1 MDFLTRLVQRQRSE
15 PTGLQPVL
23 PSRFEPDG
31 PSQLDVETEY
41 APPLP
46 TTTARHA
53 PMPVLTA
60 EPEKS
65 TAPAT
70 LPPSRPMT
78 VEPPAPLPPV
88 VSAPPDA
95 RAHLSDPV
103 PRPATPPPAI
113 QDKSVGPVGFS
124 EQRIADPKI
133 QALQQLSPV
142 TPIPSTAPVEAPA
155 RPALPEPLVPVGA
168 VHNPPVIDALAAPE
182 PQPERPTIE
191 ISIGRIELVPA
202 TPPPEHENTSVAMA
216 PIAPLPSYRP
226 RLSLEDYLLRP
237 NRGRR

>member
-23 PSRFEPDG
+23 PSRFEPDS
-31 PSQLDVETEY
+31 PAQLEVGTEY

-46 TTTARHA
+46 TTIAPHA
-53 PMPVLTA
+53 PTPVLTA
-60 EPEKS
+60 DPVKS
-65 TAPAT
+65 TALPS
-70 LPPSRPMT
+70 LPPSRAMT
-78 VEPPAPLPPV
+78 VEPPAPLQSV
-88 VSAPPDA
+88 VSTPPDD
-95 RAHLSDPV
+95 RAHLSAPI
-103 PRPATPPPAI
+103 PRPAPPPPANH
-113 QDKSVGPVGFS
+113 DTSVGPAGVL
-124 EQRIADPKI
+124 EQRIVDPKI
-133 QALQQLSPV
+133 QDLQQLSPV
-142 TPIPSTAPVEAPA
+142 PPILSTAPVEAPA

-168 VHNPPVIDALAAPE
+168 EDDPPVIDALAAPE
-182 PQPERPTIE
+182 PQPERTTIE

-202 TPPPEHENTSVAMA
+202 TPSAERENTGVAMA